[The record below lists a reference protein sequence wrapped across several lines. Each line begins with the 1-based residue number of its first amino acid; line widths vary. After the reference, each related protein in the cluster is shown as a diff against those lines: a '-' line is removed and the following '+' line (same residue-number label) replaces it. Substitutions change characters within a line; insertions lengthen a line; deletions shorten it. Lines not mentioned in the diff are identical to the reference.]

1 MKPQTQTLSY
11 EKVQAKDE
19 KTHPSLFAFTWPIFI
34 EISLHML
41 MGSAD
46 TLMLSQYS
54 DNSVAAVGVSNQ
66 LLNLLIVMFSF
77 ITTGTTIVIAQ
88 LLGAD
93 RKQEATQVAYVSLG
107 TNFLISFVISLL
119 MFVFAVPILHMMGL
133 SSELMPDASVFLQIV
148 GLLSFIQ
155 ALIMTYSAIL
165 KSYGYSRDT
174 MYVTIGMNLL
184 NVAGNY
190 LVIFGPFGFPV
201 LGVMGVAFST
211 SLARLIGLMAM
222 ILIVRGRIG
231 LRFSLKSMFH
241 IQRTHL
247 KKLLK
252 IGVPS
257 AGEQLSYNGS
267 QMIITLF
274 ITFMGTQALA
284 AKVYTQNLM
293 MFIMLFGAAIS
304 QGTQILI
311 GRHIGAKEFDA
322 AYRRCM
328 KSLYWAIAISLLSST
343 ALSLSSTHLLTFFT
357 SNHEIIQIAATLLLL
372 TIILEPGRSFNM
384 VIINSLRAAGDAKFP
399 VYMAM
404 ISMWGIG
411 IPIAYLLGIQ
421 LEMGLIGVWLSFI
434 VDEWVRGIFMYKR
447 WRSRVWTEY
456 RFSST

>member
-1 MKPQTQTLSY
+1 MKPQALTIQ
-11 EKVQAKDE
+11 KVQAKSE
-19 KTHPSLFAFTWPIFI
+19 KSHPSLFALTWPIFI
-34 EISLHML
+34 EISLYML

-88 LLGAD
+88 LLGAS

-119 MFVFAVPILHMMGL
+119 MFVLAVPILHMMGL
-133 SSELMPDASVFLQIV
+133 SSELMPDATVFLQIV

-165 KSYGYSRDT
+165 KSYGFTRDT

-201 LGVMGVAFST
+201 LGVMGVALST
-211 SLARLIGLMAM
+211 SFARLIGLTAM
-222 ILIVRGRIG
+222 ILIVRHRIG
-231 LRFSLKSMFH
+231 LRFSFKRMFY

-252 IGVPS
+252 IGIPS

-311 GRHIGAKEFDA
+311 GRLIGAKEFDV

-357 SNHEIIQIAATLLLL
+357 SNSEIIQIASLLLIL

-411 IPIAYLLGIQ
+411 LPIAYLLGIQ
-421 LEMGLIGVWLSFI
+421 LEMGLIGVWISFI
-434 VDEWVRGIFMYKR
+434 VDEWVRGIFMYRR
-447 WRSRVWTEY
+447 WRSRIWTEY
-456 RFSST
+456 RFTST

>member
-1 MKPQTQTLSY
+1 MKPQALTIQ
-11 EKVQAKDE
+11 KVQAKSE
-19 KTHPSLFAFTWPIFI
+19 KSHPSLFALTWPIFI
-34 EISLHML
+34 EISLYML

-88 LLGAD
+88 LLGAS

-119 MFVFAVPILHMMGL
+119 MFVLAVPILHMMGL
-133 SSELMPDASVFLQIV
+133 SRELMPDATVFLQIV

-165 KSYGYSRDT
+165 KSYGFTRDT

-201 LGVMGVAFST
+201 LGVMGVALST
-211 SLARLIGLMAM
+211 SFARLIGLTAM
-222 ILIVRGRIG
+222 ILIVRHRIG
-231 LRFSLKSMFH
+231 LRFSFKRMFY

-252 IGVPS
+252 IGIPS

-311 GRHIGAKEFDA
+311 GRLIGAKEFDA

-357 SNHEIIQIAATLLLL
+357 SNSEIIQIASLLLIL

-411 IPIAYLLGIQ
+411 LPIAYLLGIQ
-421 LEMGLIGVWLSFI
+421 LEMGLIGVWISFI
-434 VDEWVRGIFMYKR
+434 VDEWVRGIFMYRR

-456 RFSST
+456 RFTST

>member
-1 MKPQTQTLSY
+1 MKSQTLSY

-19 KTHPSLFAFTWPIFI
+19 KTHPSLFALTWPIFI
-34 EISLHML
+34 EISLYML

-119 MFVFAVPILHMMGL
+119 MFMLAVPILHMMGL
-133 SSELMPDASVFLQIV
+133 SSELMPDAAVFLQIV

-165 KSYGYSRDT
+165 KSYGYTRDT

-222 ILIVRGRIG
+222 ILIVRRRIG

-247 KKLLK
+247 KRLLK
-252 IGVPS
+252 IW
-257 AGEQLSYNGS
+257 
-267 QMIITLF
+267 
-274 ITFMGTQALA
+274 
-284 AKVYTQNLM
+284 
-293 MFIMLFGAAIS
+293 
-304 QGTQILI
+304 
-311 GRHIGAKEFDA
+311 H
-322 AYRRCM
+322 
-328 KSLYWAIAISLLSST
+328 
-343 ALSLSSTHLLTFFT
+343 
-357 SNHEIIQIAATLLLL
+357 
-372 TIILEPGRSFNM
+372 SFCW
-384 VIINSLRAAGDAKFP
+384 RAAF
-399 VYMAM
+399 
-404 ISMWGIG
+404 
-411 IPIAYLLGIQ
+411 L
-421 LEMGLIGVWLSFI
+421 
-434 VDEWVRGIFMYKR
+434 
-447 WRSRVWTEY
+447 
-456 RFSST
+456 

>member
-1 MKPQTQTLSY
+1 MKSQTLSY

-19 KTHPSLFAFTWPIFI
+19 KTHPSLFALTWPIFI
-34 EISLHML
+34 EISLYML

-119 MFVFAVPILHMMGL
+119 MFMLAVPILHMMGL
-133 SSELMPDASVFLQIV
+133 SSELMPDAAVFLQIV

-165 KSYGYSRDT
+165 KSYGYTRDT

-222 ILIVRGRIG
+222 ILIVRRRIG

-252 IGVPS
+252 IGIPS

-411 IPIAYLLGIQ
+411 LPIAYLLGIQ
-421 LEMGLIGVWLSFI
+421 LEMGLIGIWISFI
-434 VDEWVRGIFMYKR
+434 VDEWVRGIFMYRR

>member
-1 MKPQTQTLSY
+1 MKPQALTIQ
-11 EKVQAKDE
+11 KVQAKSE
-19 KTHPSLFAFTWPIFI
+19 KSHPSLFALTWPIFI
-34 EISLHML
+34 EISLYML

-88 LLGAD
+88 LLGAS

-119 MFVFAVPILHMMGL
+119 MFVLAVPILHMMGL
-133 SSELMPDASVFLQIV
+133 SSELMPDATVFLQIV

-165 KSYGYSRDT
+165 KSYGFTRDT

-184 NVAGNY
+184 NVSGNY

-201 LGVMGVAFST
+201 LGVMGVALST
-211 SLARLIGLMAM
+211 SFARLIGLTAM
-222 ILIVRGRIG
+222 ILIVRHRIG
-231 LRFSLKSMFH
+231 LRFSFKRMFY

-252 IGVPS
+252 IGIPS

-311 GRHIGAKEFDA
+311 GRLIGAKEFDA

-343 ALSLSSTHLLTFFT
+343 ALSLSSTYLLTFFT
-357 SNHEIIQIAATLLLL
+357 SNSEIIQIASLLLIL
-372 TIILEPGRSFNM
+372 TIVLEPGRSFNM

-411 IPIAYLLGIQ
+411 LPIAYLLGIQ
-421 LEMGLIGVWLSFI
+421 LEMGLIGVWISFI
-434 VDEWVRGIFMYKR
+434 VDEWVRGIFMYRR

-456 RFSST
+456 RFTST

>member
-1 MKPQTQTLSY
+1 MKPQALTIQ
-11 EKVQAKDE
+11 KVQAKSE
-19 KTHPSLFAFTWPIFI
+19 KSHPSLFALTWPIFI
-34 EISLHML
+34 EISLYML

-88 LLGAD
+88 LLGAG

-119 MFVFAVPILHMMGL
+119 MFVLAVPILHMMGL
-133 SSELMPDASVFLQIV
+133 SSELMPDATVFLQIV

-165 KSYGYSRDT
+165 KSYGFTRDT

-201 LGVMGVAFST
+201 LGVMGVALST
-211 SLARLIGLMAM
+211 SFARLIGLTAM
-222 ILIVRGRIG
+222 ILIVRHRIG
-231 LRFSLKSMFH
+231 LQFSFKRMFY

-252 IGVPS
+252 IGIPS

-311 GRHIGAKEFDA
+311 GRLIGAKEFDA

-357 SNHEIIQIAATLLLL
+357 SNSEIIQIASLLLIL

-411 IPIAYLLGIQ
+411 LPIAYLLGIQ
-421 LEMGLIGVWLSFI
+421 LEMGLIGVWISFI
-434 VDEWVRGIFMYKR
+434 VDEWVRGIFMYRR

-456 RFSST
+456 RFTST

>member
-1 MKPQTQTLSY
+1 MKPQALTIQ
-11 EKVQAKDE
+11 KVQAKSE
-19 KTHPSLFAFTWPIFI
+19 KSHPSLFALTWPIFI
-34 EISLHML
+34 EISLYML

-88 LLGAD
+88 LLGAG

-119 MFVFAVPILHMMGL
+119 MFVLAVPILQMMGL
-133 SSELMPDASVFLQIV
+133 SSELMPDATVFLQIV

-165 KSYGYSRDT
+165 KSYGFTRDT

-201 LGVMGVAFST
+201 LGVMGVALST
-211 SLARLIGLMAM
+211 SFARLIGLTAM
-222 ILIVRGRIG
+222 ILIVRHRIG
-231 LRFSLKSMFH
+231 LRFSFKRMFY

-252 IGVPS
+252 IGIPS

-311 GRHIGAKEFDA
+311 GRLIGAKEFDA

-357 SNHEIIQIAATLLLL
+357 SNSEIIQIASLLLIL

-411 IPIAYLLGIQ
+411 LPIAYLLGIQ
-421 LEMGLIGVWLSFI
+421 LEMGLIGVWISFI
-434 VDEWVRGIFMYKR
+434 VDEWVRGIFMYRR

-456 RFSST
+456 RFTST

>member
-1 MKPQTQTLSY
+1 MKPQALTIQ
-11 EKVQAKDE
+11 KVQAKSE
-19 KTHPSLFAFTWPIFI
+19 KSHPSLFALTWPIFI
-34 EISLHML
+34 EISLYML

-88 LLGAD
+88 LLGAG

-119 MFVFAVPILHMMGL
+119 MFVLAVPILHMMGL
-133 SSELMPDASVFLQIV
+133 SSELMPDATVFLQIV

-165 KSYGYSRDT
+165 KSYGFTRDT

-201 LGVMGVAFST
+201 LGVMGVALST
-211 SLARLIGLMAM
+211 SFARLIGLTAM
-222 ILIVRGRIG
+222 ILIVRHRIG
-231 LRFSLKSMFH
+231 LQFSFKQMFY

-252 IGVPS
+252 IGIPS

-311 GRHIGAKEFDA
+311 GRLIGAKEFDA

-357 SNHEIIQIAATLLLL
+357 SNSEIIQIASLLLIL

-404 ISMWGIG
+404 LSMWGIG
-411 IPIAYLLGIQ
+411 LPIAYLLGIQ
-421 LEMGLIGVWLSFI
+421 LEMGLIGVWISFI
-434 VDEWVRGIFMYKR
+434 VDEWVRGIFMYRR

-456 RFSST
+456 RFTST

>member
-1 MKPQTQTLSY
+1 MKPQALTIQ
-11 EKVQAKDE
+11 KVQAKSE
-19 KTHPSLFAFTWPIFI
+19 KSHPSLFALTWPIFI
-34 EISLHML
+34 EISLYML

-88 LLGAD
+88 LLGAG

-119 MFVFAVPILHMMGL
+119 MFVLAVPILHMMGL
-133 SSELMPDASVFLQIV
+133 SSELMPDATVFLQIV

-165 KSYGYSRDT
+165 KSYGFTRDT

-201 LGVMGVAFST
+201 LGVMGVALST
-211 SLARLIGLMAM
+211 SFARLIGLTAM
-222 ILIVRGRIG
+222 ILIVRHRIG
-231 LRFSLKSMFH
+231 LQFSLKQMFY

-252 IGVPS
+252 IGIPS

-311 GRHIGAKEFDA
+311 GRLIGAKEFDA

-357 SNHEIIQIAATLLLL
+357 SNSEIIQIASLLLIL

-411 IPIAYLLGIQ
+411 LPIAYLLGIQ
-421 LEMGLIGVWLSFI
+421 LEMGLIGVWISFI
-434 VDEWVRGIFMYKR
+434 VDEWIRGIFMYRR

-456 RFSST
+456 RFTST

>member
-1 MKPQTQTLSY
+1 MKPQALTIQ
-11 EKVQAKDE
+11 KVQAKSE
-19 KTHPSLFAFTWPIFI
+19 KSHPSLFALTWPIFI
-34 EISLHML
+34 EISLYML

-88 LLGAD
+88 LLGAG

-119 MFVFAVPILHMMGL
+119 MFVLAVPILHMMGL
-133 SSELMPDASVFLQIV
+133 SSELMPDATVFLQIV

-165 KSYGYSRDT
+165 KSYGFTRDT

-201 LGVMGVAFST
+201 LGVMGVALST
-211 SLARLIGLMAM
+211 SFARLIGLTAM
-222 ILIVRGRIG
+222 ILIVRHRIG
-231 LRFSLKSMFH
+231 LQFSFKQMFY

-252 IGVPS
+252 IGIPS

-311 GRHIGAKEFDA
+311 GRLIGAKEFDA

-357 SNHEIIQIAATLLLL
+357 SNSEIIQIASLLLIL
-372 TIILEPGRSFNM
+372 TIVLEPGRSFNM

-411 IPIAYLLGIQ
+411 LPIAYLLGIQ
-421 LEMGLIGVWLSFI
+421 LEMGLIGVWISFI
-434 VDEWVRGIFMYKR
+434 VDEWVRGIFMYRR
-447 WRSRVWTEY
+447 WRSRVWTDY
-456 RFSST
+456 RFTST

>member
-1 MKPQTQTLSY
+1 MKPQALTIQ
-11 EKVQAKDE
+11 KVQAKSE
-19 KTHPSLFAFTWPIFI
+19 KFHPSLFALTWPIFI
-34 EISLHML
+34 EISLYML

-88 LLGAD
+88 LLGAS

-119 MFVFAVPILHMMGL
+119 MFVLAVPILHMMGL
-133 SSELMPDASVFLQIV
+133 SSELMPDATVFLQIV

-165 KSYGYSRDT
+165 KSYGFTRDT

-201 LGVMGVAFST
+201 LGVMGVALST
-211 SLARLIGLMAM
+211 SFARLIGLTAM
-222 ILIVRGRIG
+222 ILIVRHRIG
-231 LRFSLKSMFH
+231 LQFSFKRMFY

-252 IGVPS
+252 IGIPS

-311 GRHIGAKEFDA
+311 GRLIGAKEFDS

-357 SNHEIIQIAATLLLL
+357 SNSEIIQIASLLLIL

-411 IPIAYLLGIQ
+411 LPIAYLLGIQ
-421 LEMGLIGVWLSFI
+421 LEMGLIGVWISFI
-434 VDEWVRGIFMYKR
+434 VDEWVRGIFMYRR

-456 RFSST
+456 RFTST

>member
-1 MKPQTQTLSY
+1 MKPQALTIQ
-11 EKVQAKDE
+11 KVQAKSE
-19 KTHPSLFAFTWPIFI
+19 KFHPSLFALTWPIFI
-34 EISLHML
+34 EISLYML

-88 LLGAD
+88 LLGAG

-119 MFVFAVPILHMMGL
+119 MFVLAVPILTMMGL
-133 SSELMPDASVFLQIV
+133 SSELMPDATVFLQIV

-165 KSYGYSRDT
+165 KSYGFTRDT

-201 LGVMGVAFST
+201 LGVMGVALST
-211 SLARLIGLMAM
+211 SFARLIGLTAM
-222 ILIVRGRIG
+222 ILIVRHRIG
-231 LRFSLKSMFH
+231 LRFSFKRMFY

-252 IGVPS
+252 IGIPS

-311 GRHIGAKEFDA
+311 GRLIGAKEFDA

-357 SNHEIIQIAATLLLL
+357 SNSEIIQIASVLLIL

-411 IPIAYLLGIQ
+411 LPIAYLLGIQ
-421 LEMGLIGVWLSFI
+421 LEMGLIGVWISFI
-434 VDEWVRGIFMYKR
+434 VDEWVRGIFMYRR
-447 WRSRVWTEY
+447 WRSRVWTDY
-456 RFSST
+456 RFTST

>member
-1 MKPQTQTLSY
+1 MKPQALTIQ
-11 EKVQAKDE
+11 KVQAKSE
-19 KTHPSLFAFTWPIFI
+19 KSHPSLFALTWPIFI
-34 EISLHML
+34 EISLYML

-88 LLGAD
+88 LLGAG
-93 RKQEATQVAYVSLG
+93 RKQDATQVAYVSLG

-119 MFVFAVPILHMMGL
+119 MFVLAVPILHMMGL
-133 SSELMPDASVFLQIV
+133 SSELMPDATVFLQIV

-165 KSYGYSRDT
+165 KSYGFTRDT

-201 LGVMGVAFST
+201 LGVMGVALST
-211 SLARLIGLMAM
+211 SFARLIGLTAM
-222 ILIVRGRIG
+222 ILIVRHRIG
-231 LRFSLKSMFH
+231 LRFSFKRMFY

-252 IGVPS
+252 IGIPS

-311 GRHIGAKEFDA
+311 GRLIGAKEFDA

-357 SNHEIIQIAATLLLL
+357 SNSEIIQIASLLLIL

-411 IPIAYLLGIQ
+411 LPIAYLLGIQ
-421 LEMGLIGVWLSFI
+421 LEMGLIGVWISFI
-434 VDEWVRGIFMYKR
+434 VDEWVRGIFMYRR

-456 RFSST
+456 RFTST

>member
-1 MKPQTQTLSY
+1 MKSQTLSY

-19 KTHPSLFAFTWPIFI
+19 KTHPSLFALTWPIFI
-34 EISLHML
+34 EISLYML

-77 ITTGTTIVIAQ
+77 VTTGTTIVIAQ

-119 MFVFAVPILHMMGL
+119 MFVLAVPILHMMGL
-133 SSELMPDASVFLQIV
+133 SSELMPDAAVFLQIV

-165 KSYGYSRDT
+165 KSYGYTRDT

-222 ILIVRGRIG
+222 ILIVRRRIG

-247 KKLLK
+247 KRLLK
-252 IGVPS
+252 IGIPS

-357 SNHEIIQIAATLLLL
+357 SNREIIQIAATLLLL

-411 IPIAYLLGIQ
+411 LPIAYLLGIQ
-421 LEMGLIGVWLSFI
+421 LEMGLIGVWISFI
-434 VDEWVRGIFMYKR
+434 VDEWVRGIFMYRR

>member
-1 MKPQTQTLSY
+1 MKPQALTIQ
-11 EKVQAKDE
+11 KVQAKSE
-19 KTHPSLFAFTWPIFI
+19 KSHPSLFALTWPIFI
-34 EISLHML
+34 EISLYML

-88 LLGAD
+88 LLGAS

-119 MFVFAVPILHMMGL
+119 MFVLAVPILHMMGL
-133 SSELMPDASVFLQIV
+133 SSELMPDATVFLQIV

-165 KSYGYSRDT
+165 KSYGFTRDT

-201 LGVMGVAFST
+201 LGVMGVALST
-211 SLARLIGLMAM
+211 SFARLIGLTAM
-222 ILIVRGRIG
+222 ILIVRHRIG
-231 LRFSLKSMFH
+231 LRFSFKRMFY
-241 IQRTHL
+241 IQRTYL

-252 IGVPS
+252 IGIPS

-311 GRHIGAKEFDA
+311 GRLIGAKEFDA

-357 SNHEIIQIAATLLLL
+357 SNSEIIQIASLLLIL

-411 IPIAYLLGIQ
+411 LPIAYLLGIQ
-421 LEMGLIGVWLSFI
+421 LEMGLIGVWISFI
-434 VDEWVRGIFMYKR
+434 VDEWVRGIFMYRR

-456 RFSST
+456 RFTST

>member
-1 MKPQTQTLSY
+1 MKPQALTIQ
-11 EKVQAKDE
+11 KVQAKSE
-19 KTHPSLFAFTWPIFI
+19 KSHPSLFALTWPIFI
-34 EISLHML
+34 EISLYML

-88 LLGAD
+88 LLGAG

-119 MFVFAVPILHMMGL
+119 MFVLAVPILTMMGL
-133 SSELMPDASVFLQIV
+133 SSELMPDATVFLQIV

-165 KSYGYSRDT
+165 KSYGFTRDT

-201 LGVMGVAFST
+201 LGVMGVALST
-211 SLARLIGLMAM
+211 SFARLIGLTAM
-222 ILIVRGRIG
+222 ILIVRHRIG
-231 LRFSLKSMFH
+231 LRFSFKRMFY

-252 IGVPS
+252 IGIPS

-311 GRHIGAKEFDA
+311 GRLIGAKEFDA

-357 SNHEIIQIAATLLLL
+357 SNSEIIQIASLLLIL

-411 IPIAYLLGIQ
+411 LPIAYLLGIQ
-421 LEMGLIGVWLSFI
+421 LEMGLIGVWISFI
-434 VDEWVRGIFMYKR
+434 VDEWVRGIFMYRR

-456 RFSST
+456 RFTST

>member
-1 MKPQTQTLSY
+1 MKPQALTIQ
-11 EKVQAKDE
+11 KVQAKSE
-19 KTHPSLFAFTWPIFI
+19 KSHPSLFALTWPIFI
-34 EISLHML
+34 EISLYML

-88 LLGAD
+88 LLGAG

-119 MFVFAVPILHMMGL
+119 MFVLAVPILTMMGL
-133 SSELMPDASVFLQIV
+133 SSELMPDATVFLQIV

-165 KSYGYSRDT
+165 KSYGFTRDT

-201 LGVMGVAFST
+201 LGVMGVALST
-211 SLARLIGLMAM
+211 SFARLIGLTAM
-222 ILIVRGRIG
+222 ILIVRHRIG
-231 LRFSLKSMFH
+231 LQFSFKQMFY

-252 IGVPS
+252 IGIPS

-311 GRHIGAKEFDA
+311 GRLIGAKEFDA

-357 SNHEIIQIAATLLLL
+357 SNSEIIQIASLLLIL

-421 LEMGLIGVWLSFI
+421 LEMGLIGVWISFI
-434 VDEWVRGIFMYKR
+434 VDEWVRGIFMYRR

-456 RFSST
+456 RFTST

>member
-1 MKPQTQTLSY
+1 MKSQTLSY

-19 KTHPSLFAFTWPIFI
+19 KTHPSLFALTWPIFI
-34 EISLHML
+34 EISLYML

-119 MFVFAVPILHMMGL
+119 MFVLAVPILHMMGL
-133 SSELMPDASVFLQIV
+133 SSELMPDAAVFLQIV

-165 KSYGYSRDT
+165 KSYGYTRDT

-222 ILIVRGRIG
+222 ILIVRRRIG

-247 KKLLK
+247 KRLLK
-252 IGVPS
+252 IGIPS

-357 SNHEIIQIAATLLLL
+357 SNREIIQIAATLLLL

-411 IPIAYLLGIQ
+411 LPIAYLLGIQ
-421 LEMGLIGVWLSFI
+421 LEMGLIGVWISFI
-434 VDEWVRGIFMYKR
+434 VDEWVRGIFMYRR

>member
-1 MKPQTQTLSY
+1 MKPQALTIQ
-11 EKVQAKDE
+11 KVQAKSE
-19 KTHPSLFAFTWPIFI
+19 KSHPSLFALTWPIFI
-34 EISLHML
+34 EISLYML

-88 LLGAD
+88 LLGAR

-119 MFVFAVPILHMMGL
+119 MFVLAVPILHMMGL
-133 SSELMPDASVFLQIV
+133 SSELMPDATVFLQIV

-165 KSYGYSRDT
+165 KSYGFTRDT

-190 LVIFGPFGFPV
+190 LVIFGPFGLPV
-201 LGVMGVAFST
+201 LGVMGVALST
-211 SLARLIGLMAM
+211 SFARLIGLTAM
-222 ILIVRGRIG
+222 ILIVRHRIG
-231 LRFSLKSMFH
+231 LRFSFKRMFY

-252 IGVPS
+252 IGIPS

-311 GRHIGAKEFDA
+311 GRLIGAKEFDA

-357 SNHEIIQIAATLLLL
+357 SNNEIIQIASLLLIL

-411 IPIAYLLGIQ
+411 LPIAYLLGIQ
-421 LEMGLIGVWLSFI
+421 LEMGLIGVWISFI
-434 VDEWVRGIFMYKR
+434 VDEWVRGIFMYRR

-456 RFSST
+456 RFTST

>member
-1 MKPQTQTLSY
+1 MKPQALTIQ
-11 EKVQAKDE
+11 KVQAKSE
-19 KTHPSLFAFTWPIFI
+19 KSHPSLFALTWPIFI
-34 EISLHML
+34 EISLYML

-88 LLGAD
+88 LLGAG

-119 MFVFAVPILHMMGL
+119 MFVLAVPILHMMGL
-133 SSELMPDASVFLQIV
+133 SSELMSDATVFLQIV

-165 KSYGYSRDT
+165 KSYGFTRDT

-201 LGVMGVAFST
+201 LGVMGVALST
-211 SLARLIGLMAM
+211 SFARLIGLTAM
-222 ILIVRGRIG
+222 ILIVRHRIG
-231 LRFSLKSMFH
+231 LRFSFKRMFY

-252 IGVPS
+252 IGIPS

-311 GRHIGAKEFDA
+311 GRLIGAKEFDA

-357 SNHEIIQIAATLLLL
+357 SNSEIIQTASLLLIL
-372 TIILEPGRSFNM
+372 TIVLEPGRSFNM

-411 IPIAYLLGIQ
+411 LPIAYLLGIQ
-421 LEMGLIGVWLSFI
+421 LEMGLIGVWISFI
-434 VDEWVRGIFMYKR
+434 VDEWVRGIFMYRR

-456 RFSST
+456 RFTST

>member
-1 MKPQTQTLSY
+1 MKPQALTIQ
-11 EKVQAKDE
+11 KVQAKSE
-19 KTHPSLFAFTWPIFI
+19 KSHPSLFALTWPIFI
-34 EISLHML
+34 EISLYML

-88 LLGAD
+88 LLGAS

-119 MFVFAVPILHMMGL
+119 MFVLAVPILHMMGL
-133 SSELMPDASVFLQIV
+133 SRELMPDATVFLQIV

-165 KSYGYSRDT
+165 KSYGFTRDT

-201 LGVMGVAFST
+201 LGVMGVALST
-211 SLARLIGLMAM
+211 SFARLIGLTAM
-222 ILIVRGRIG
+222 ILIVRHRIG
-231 LRFSLKSMFH
+231 LRFSFKRMFY

-252 IGVPS
+252 IGIPS

-311 GRHIGAKEFDA
+311 GRLIGAKEFDA

-357 SNHEIIQIAATLLLL
+357 SNSEIIQIASLLLIL

-411 IPIAYLLGIQ
+411 LPIAYLLGIQ
-421 LEMGLIGVWLSFI
+421 LEMGLIGVWISFI
-434 VDEWVRGIFMYKR
+434 VDEWVRGIFMYRR
-447 WRSRVWTEY
+447 WRSRIWTEY
-456 RFSST
+456 RFTST

>member
-1 MKPQTQTLSY
+1 MKPQALTIQ
-11 EKVQAKDE
+11 KVQAKNE
-19 KTHPSLFAFTWPIFI
+19 KSHPSLFALTWPIFI
-34 EISLHML
+34 EISLYML

-88 LLGAD
+88 LLGAG

-119 MFVFAVPILHMMGL
+119 MFVLAVPILHMMGL
-133 SSELMPDASVFLQIV
+133 SSELMPDATVFLQIV

-165 KSYGYSRDT
+165 KSYGFTRDT

-201 LGVMGVAFST
+201 LGVMGVALST
-211 SLARLIGLMAM
+211 SFARLIGLTAM
-222 ILIVRGRIG
+222 ILIVRNRIG
-231 LRFSLKSMFH
+231 LRFSFKRMFY

-252 IGVPS
+252 IGIPS

-311 GRHIGAKEFDA
+311 GRLIGAKEFDA

-357 SNHEIIQIAATLLLL
+357 SNSEIIQIASLLLIL

-411 IPIAYLLGIQ
+411 LPIAYLLGIQ
-421 LEMGLIGVWLSFI
+421 LEMGLIGVWISFI
-434 VDEWVRGIFMYKR
+434 VDEWVRGIFMYRR

-456 RFSST
+456 RFTST

>member
-1 MKPQTQTLSY
+1 MKPQALTIQ
-11 EKVQAKDE
+11 KVQAKSE
-19 KTHPSLFAFTWPIFI
+19 KSHPSLFALTWPIFI
-34 EISLHML
+34 EISLYML

-88 LLGAD
+88 LLGGG

-119 MFVFAVPILHMMGL
+119 MFVLAVPILHMMGL
-133 SSELMPDASVFLQIV
+133 SSELMPDATVFLQIV

-165 KSYGYSRDT
+165 KSYGFTRDT

-201 LGVMGVAFST
+201 LGVMGVALST
-211 SLARLIGLMAM
+211 SFARLIGLTAM
-222 ILIVRGRIG
+222 ILIVRHRIG
-231 LRFSLKSMFH
+231 LQFSFKRMFY

-252 IGVPS
+252 IGIPS

-293 MFIMLFGAAIS
+293 MFIMLFGVAIS

-311 GRHIGAKEFDA
+311 GRLIGAKEFDA

-357 SNHEIIQIAATLLLL
+357 SNSKIIQIASLLLIL

-411 IPIAYLLGIQ
+411 LPIAYLLGIQ
-421 LEMGLIGVWLSFI
+421 LEMGLIGVWISFI
-434 VDEWVRGIFMYKR
+434 VDEWVRGIFMYRR

-456 RFSST
+456 RFTST

>member
-1 MKPQTQTLSY
+1 MKSQTLSY

-19 KTHPSLFAFTWPIFI
+19 KTHPSLFALTWPIFI
-34 EISLHML
+34 EISLYML

-119 MFVFAVPILHMMGL
+119 MFMLAVPILHMMGL
-133 SSELMPDASVFLQIV
+133 SSELMPDAAVFLQIV

-165 KSYGYSRDT
+165 KSYGYTRDT

-222 ILIVRGRIG
+222 ILIVRRRIG

-247 KKLLK
+247 KRLLK
-252 IGVPS
+252 IGIPS

-267 QMIITLF
+267 QMIITLL

-411 IPIAYLLGIQ
+411 LPIAYLLGIQ
-421 LEMGLIGVWLSFI
+421 LEMGLIGVWISFI
-434 VDEWVRGIFMYKR
+434 VDEWVRGIFMYRR

>member
-1 MKPQTQTLSY
+1 MKSQTLSY

-19 KTHPSLFAFTWPIFI
+19 KTHPSLFALTWPIFI
-34 EISLHML
+34 EISLYML

-119 MFVFAVPILHMMGL
+119 MFMLAVPILHMMGL
-133 SSELMPDASVFLQIV
+133 SSELMPDAAVFLQIV

-165 KSYGYSRDT
+165 KSYGYTRDT

-222 ILIVRGRIG
+222 ILIVRRRIG

-247 KKLLK
+247 KRVLK
-252 IGVPS
+252 IGIPS

-411 IPIAYLLGIQ
+411 LPIAYLLGIQ
-421 LEMGLIGVWLSFI
+421 LEMGLIGVWISFI
-434 VDEWVRGIFMYKR
+434 VDEWVRGIFMYRR